1 VFEEECGGEEA
12 QVNGRS
18 NKAESSGSGKEHCQ
32 AWKRD
37 GGIMGVGV
45 TDEVP
50 IRTYAGLSALTQER
64 IRRYVVLCC
73 CHRGM

>member
-1 VFEEECGGEEA
+1 MFEEECGGGEA
-12 QVNGRS
+12 QVNGRL
-18 NKAESSGSGKEHCQ
+18 NKAESSDNAKEHCQ

-37 GGIMGVGV
+37 GGIIGA

-73 CHRGM
+73 CHRRT

>member
-1 VFEEECGGEEA
+1 MFEEECGGGEA
-12 QVNGRS
+12 QVSGRS
-18 NKAESSGSGKEHCQ
+18 NKAESSGNAKEHYQ

-37 GGIMGVGV
+37 GGIIGA

-64 IRRYVVLCC
+64 IRRYVVLHC
-73 CHRGM
+73 CHRGT